1 MIDHSQSTQKSA
13 CPPEISTEHSAK
25 YHTEQHAEDLL
36 LNLARPIAECPI
48 SELHGPYKRLVLWVQ
63 GCSVNC
69 TENCINPAA
78 LTDVIRYPIK
88 VSEAVKQIKQRIAG
102 RDDVEGLTI
111 LGGEPSDQAGPLS
124 ALLKEIKQE
133 NLGVMLYSGHTLTKL
148 KRLAQDHPEIDH
160 LLAQVDLLIDG
171 PFIDKLYDI
180 SLLWRGSS
188 NQGIHGLSSRYEAE
202 IIEHEPV
209 IRGVDILLS
218 PEGRLHLSGMHNPQ
232 LTQDFEQVLH
242 RIANLRH
249 A

>member
-1 MIDHSQSTQKSA
+1 MSDQSTLKVKPTQNR
-13 CPPEISTEHSAK
+13 
-25 YHTEQHAEDLL
+25 EQNSEQIM
-36 LNLARPIAECPI
+36 LNLARPIMECPI
-48 SELHGPYKRLVLWVQ
+48 SELHGPHKRLVLWVQ

-78 LTDVIRYPIK
+78 LSEVIRYPIELA
-88 VSEAVKQIKQRIAG
+88 EAIKQIKQRLAG

-124 ALLKEIKQE
+124 MLLEAVKQDG
-133 NLGVMLYSGHTLTKL
+133 LGVMLYSGYTLSKL
-148 KRLAQDHPEIDH
+148 RRLAVSRPEINS

-188 NQGIHGLSSRYEAE
+188 NQGIHCLSSRYEASIVE
-202 IIEHEPV
+202 QAPV

-232 LTQDFEQVLH
+232 LSQDFEQVLQ
-242 RIANLRH
+242 RVAALQR